1 MDAMSGKTC
10 YIEKQRCLVITC
22 YLSDSSIRYAINVAR
37 ELSMLIIRK
46 SLTMHLFILDDIIQI
61 SNFVYF
67 FFTDFLFL
75 SVSFFFFQNEKL
87 LCTDEGTLSIMTV
100 VSFWFETYLDEASTA
115 LLTICYS
122 CYTFYNHGFTFII
135 GIGQLSFH

>member
-61 SNFVYF
+61 SNFVYL

>member
-37 ELSMLIIRK
+37 ELSMLISRK

-67 FFTDFLFL
+67 FFYRFL
-75 SVSFFFFQNEKL
+75 VSFCFFFFFQNEKL

>member
-1 MDAMSGKTC
+1 MSGKTC

-37 ELSMLIIRK
+37 ELSMLISRK

-61 SNFVYF
+61 SNFVYL

>member
-37 ELSMLIIRK
+37 ELSMLISRK

-75 SVSFFFFQNEKL
+75 SVSFFFFFFSE
-87 LCTDEGTLSIMTV
+87 
-100 VSFWFETYLDEASTA
+100 
-115 LLTICYS
+115 
-122 CYTFYNHGFTFII
+122 
-135 GIGQLSFH
+135 